1 MSSHLNTYVGPFV
14 ETGQDSDGG
23 PRREEFD
30 KLHSERLSSQRTGYR
45 STDVL
50 CWLPNGANGA
60 GVTIDRYSDG
70 NVWQLTPKIIAAQL
84 EWFHET
90 YAAEIA
96 TLTRLWP
103 DAEVQFGVV
112 AYYL

>member
-1 MSSHLNTYVGPFV
+1 MSSHLHTYIGPFV
-14 ETGQDSDGG
+14 ETGQDSEGG
-23 PRREEFD
+23 PRREDFE
-30 KLHSERLSSQRTGYR
+30 KLHGESLSNQRTGYR
-45 STDVL
+45 PTDVL
-50 CWLPNGANGA
+50 CWIPNETNSA

-70 NVWQLTPKIIAAQL
+70 NVWQITPKIIAAQL
-84 EWFHET
+84 AWFEET

-96 TLTRLWP
+96 TLTKLWP